1 MKVRD
6 AIRDVFRRRKN
17 AARRRPETE
26 TEAEKARRIE
36 QLVQAGVAANKYP
49 PV

>member
-6 AIRDVFRRRKN
+6 AIRDVFGRRKK
-17 AARRRPETE
+17 AARRPAE
-26 TEAEKARRIE
+26 TEAEKARRTE

-49 PV
+49 PL